1 MSSGRYGEPYPS
13 WEQLLS
19 DLGTAQRRGTD
30 AYARHARTWADN
42 PLVDDAMTWG
52 EAATWSA
59 VAVSCALAASR
70 WAAHLLG

>member
-19 DLGTAQRRGTD
+19 DLGTAQRRGTA
-30 AYARHARTWADN
+30 AYARHARTWADT

-59 VAVSCALAASR
+59 LAVSCALAASR
-70 WAAHLLG
+70 WVAHLLG